1 MTREEILNRLMK
13 LKALA
18 DRGVGGER
26 KNAERLLAEIAAEHG
41 IDLARL
47 DDEELKTF
55 AITLSDKFSRKL
67 LCQLCALKRKEL
79 ERDGALVSNSDD
91 RLTMWSTY
99 KKNRYVVKSCT
110 DAEWVEISTK
120 LEILAR
126 AFKKQLEEFYSAFL
140 FANRLMVEEDEDDE
154 EAQQKE
160 LSLAEKQKIRR
171 IAQMSMG
178 IEKTNFV
185 PMIGQS

>member
-1 MTREEILNRLMK
+1 M
-13 LKALA
+13 
-18 DRGVGGER
+18 G
-26 KNAERLLAEIAAEHG
+26 
-41 IDLARL
+41 
-47 DDEELKTF
+47 
-55 AITLSDKFSRKL
+55 
-67 LCQLCALKRKEL
+67 
-79 ERDGALVSNSDD
+79 
-91 RLTMWSTY
+91 
-99 KKNRYVVKSCT
+99 
-110 DAEWVEISTK
+110 EISTK

-178 IEKTNFV
+178 IEK
-185 PMIGQS
+185 PILCR